1 MSNKND
7 PRLQRKFLRAPL
19 KSVCLYVDGEH
30 VFKARVLNISEGGI
44 LLSDL
49 PHIPE
54 INSLPLAIDLVQF
67 PRLQTLT
74 LEQLKVLN
82 TEEFPRSIM
91 KIKGRMVRTFEGQSN
106 VDRIFVNFIGCEFF
120 NPTPELKMAVFQ
132 YVETFAK
139 NTVYLLSLFESLGNR
154 VEQLELLRTVAHILG
169 YDRRMKIPLL
179 RAKVL
184 HDYQSSESL

>member
-1 MSNKND
+1 MTNKKD
-7 PRLQRKFLRAPL
+7 PRLQRKYLRAPL
-19 KSVCLYVDGEH
+19 KSTCLYVDGEH

-54 INSLPLAIDLVQF
+54 INSMPFAIDLLEF

-74 LEQLKVLN
+74 TEQIKALN
-82 TEEFPRSIM
+82 ISDFKRIIIKT
-91 KIKGRMVRTFEGQSN
+91 KGRTVRSFEGQSN
-106 VDRIFVNFIGCEFF
+106 VDKVFVNFIGCEFF
-120 NPTPELKMAVFQ
+120 NPSIEFKMAVFR

-139 NTVYLLSLFESLGNR
+139 NTIYLLSLFESLGKR
-154 VEQLELLRTVAHILG
+154 PEQLELLRVVAQLMG
-169 YDRRMKIPLL
+169 YDHLMKVSLL

-184 HDYQSSESL
+184 HDYQSLGSL

>member
-1 MSNKND
+1 MSKKND
-7 PRLQRKFLRAPL
+7 HRFQRKHLRAPL

-54 INSLPLAIDLVQF
+54 INSLPVAIDLLQF
-67 PRLQTLT
+67 PRLNTYTLD
-74 LEQLKVLN
+74 QLKVFSI
-82 TEEFPRSIM
+82 EELPR
-91 KIKGRMVRTFEGQSN
+91 KILKTKARLVRTFEGQSN
-106 VDRIFVNFIGCEFF
+106 VDRVFVNFIGCEFY
-120 NPTPELKMAVFQ
+120 NPSLEIQREIAQ

-139 NTVYLLSLFESLGNR
+139 NTVYLLSLFESLNNR
-154 VEQLELLRTVAHILG
+154 AEQLELLRSVAHILG
-169 YDRRMKIPLL
+169 YDRRMKVPLL

-184 HDYQSSESL
+184 HDYQSLESL

>member
-1 MSNKND
+1 MAKKND
-7 PRLQRKFLRAPL
+7 PRLQRKHLRAPL
-19 KSVCLYVDGEH
+19 RSICLYVDGEH

-54 INSLPLAIDLVQF
+54 INSLPFAIDLPQF
-67 PRLQTLT
+67 PRLQGMSI
-74 LEQLKVLN
+74 EQLKVLN
-82 TEEFPRSIM
+82 IDEFPRTIL
-91 KIKGRMVRTFEGQSN
+91 KTKGRMVRSFEGQST
-106 VDRIFVNFIGCEFF
+106 VDKVFVNFIGCEFY
-120 NPTPELKMAVFQ
+120 NPSTEFKMGVFQ
-132 YVETFAK
+132 YVETFAR

-154 VEQLELLRTVAHILG
+154 TEQLEILRAVAHILG

-184 HDYQSSESL
+184 HDYQSLESL